1 MHLVMTNSQKSSIS
15 DSTIR
20 LSQDQ
25 VCPLSGDDS
34 MLDTIRAVQQEP
46 EWAAFAAIDWADQQ
60 HTWTLVP
67 AGSSLPQR
75 GKVENTPEAL
85 HLWATALS
93 VQFGGRPIAVCLEQ
107 CRGLLIYALS
117 KYAHLVLF
125 PVHPTTAA
133 RYRQTFSPSGAK
145 DDPRDADS
153 LLDLL
158 LHHRDHFPRWQPDT
172 VTNRHLQRLV
182 EQRRLMVH
190 EKTRQSN
197 RLTACLKT
205 FFPQILQWF
214 DDITAPVVA
223 DLLKR
228 WPTLEQLQHSHPGT
242 LKKFFLQHNSRSE
255 KRIQARLNAIYQAVS
270 STHDEAV
277 LESESIAALGFLRL
291 LKTLGENIEILDHR
305 IQQLVATHPDAPIF
319 ASLPGAGPATIPRLI
334 VAFGSRR
341 ERWTSAY
348 EMQCYSGIAPV
359 KEASGRH
366 EWIHFRRSCPK
377 FLRQTFHEYA
387 FLSTNQSPWAQAYY
401 RHQREK
407 GIAHPAA
414 VRSLAYKWIRIIFRC
429 WKDSQP
435 YDEARYA
442 AAQQKR
448 NSPLAALGIDTKE
461 VAGFQKPALKKSCSK
476 RLTE

>member
-1 MHLVMTNSQKSSIS
+1 MLGTN
-15 DSTIR
+15 
-20 LSQDQ
+20 
-25 VCPLSGDDS
+25 P
-34 MLDTIRAVQQEP
+34 AVQQEP
-46 EWAAFAAIDWADQQ
+46 AWAAFAAIDWADQQ

-75 GKVENTPEAL
+75 GQVENTPEAL

-93 VQFGGRPIAVCLEQ
+93 VQFDGRPIAVCLEQ
-107 CRGLLIYALS
+107 CRGSLIYALS
-117 KYAHLVLF
+117 KYAHFVLF
-125 PVHPTTAA
+125 PIHPTTAA

-158 LHHRDHFPRWQPDT
+158 LHHRHQLPRWQPDT

-205 FFPQILQWF
+205 FFPQILDWF
-214 DDITAPVVA
+214 ADDITAPMVA
-223 DLLKR
+223 DFLQR

-255 KRIQARLNAIYQAVS
+255 KRIKARLDAIYLAIPL
-270 STHDEAV
+270 THDEAV
-277 LESESIAALGFLRL
+277 LQSESIAARGFLSL
-291 LKTLGENIEILDHR
+291 LKTLHENIAILDHE
-305 IQQLVATHPDAPIF
+305 IQQLVAHHPDTPIF
-319 ASLPGAGPATIPRLI
+319 GSLPGAGPATIPRLI

-341 ERWTSAY
+341 ERYASAY

-366 EWIHFRRSCPK
+366 EWTHFRRACPK

-387 FLSTNQSPWAQAYY
+387 FLSTRKSAWAQAYY

-407 GIAHPAA
+407 GVAHPAA

-429 WKDSQP
+429 WKDSKP
-435 YDEARYA
+435 YDESLYTGS
-442 AAQQKR
+442 QQKR
-448 NSPLAALGIDTKE
+448 RSPLAALGIDTKE
-461 VAGFQKPALKKSCSK
+461 VAGFQKPVLKKSCPK

>member
-1 MHLVMTNSQKSSIS
+1 
-15 DSTIR
+15 
-20 LSQDQ
+20 
-25 VCPLSGDDS
+25 

-205 FFPQILQWF
+205 FFPPNPTVVRRHHGTGGGRSAEALAHART
-214 DDITAPVVA
+214 TAALSSRNSEEVLSSA
-223 DLLKR
+223 QQSFR
-228 WPTLEQLQHSHPGT
+228 ETHPGPPECD
-242 LKKFFLQHNSRSE
+242 LPGGLVNSR
-255 KRIQARLNAIYQAVS
+255 
-270 STHDEAV
+270 
-277 LESESIAALGFLRL
+277 
-291 LKTLGENIEILDHR
+291 
-305 IQQLVATHPDAPIF
+305 
-319 ASLPGAGPATIPRLI
+319 
-334 VAFGSRR
+334 
-341 ERWTSAY
+341 
-348 EMQCYSGIAPV
+348 
-359 KEASGRH
+359 
-366 EWIHFRRSCPK
+366 
-377 FLRQTFHEYA
+377 
-387 FLSTNQSPWAQAYY
+387 
-401 RHQREK
+401 
-407 GIAHPAA
+407 
-414 VRSLAYKWIRIIFRC
+414 
-429 WKDSQP
+429 
-435 YDEARYA
+435 
-442 AAQQKR
+442 
-448 NSPLAALGIDTKE
+448 
-461 VAGFQKPALKKSCSK
+461 
-476 RLTE
+476 